1 MANKEW
7 RCGMARKQVQKYLRK
22 QSRFIFKFFLLLVV
36 TAFFGS
42 GITAGA
48 QASEQYLQWN
58 RKTLA
63 EAYLRVG
70 KRDKAWDEKALG
82 VLESAALMASGSPN
96 AKSYPELAASAKAA
110 MDAGCND
117 PLITFLCG
125 LSLYRM
131 GKISEAEPLLQQ
143 SIIGMETL
151 KYPACR
157 QMLAARFLARI
168 CYFREPGNTKEVK
181 QWISRAIQAGTRA
194 AMNGEYPN
202 EDKALFIIHLG
213 LVMNAMCEVGIDESV
228 SRDMITAALKNSDG
242 VNPVLL
248 KAWIEGWET
257 SYMFAKAWETSVDS
271 RKSSEEKSKTAAER
285 MWKEQLPMIGS
296 LQVFDKEFAD
306 ITIEGIFNG
315 LYGREDRLDLK
326 TRELC
331 TVTIL
336 TSLNK
341 PEELNMHLLAAVNL
355 GWTFKELREIM
366 ILCSLPAGWPSSLE
380 AVKYLY
386 SWCGA
391 HNIPKEPPLEMR
403 KNYHT
408 ADWYQIGYDKGIEL
422 FGEKSWRKYLNELS
436 ILDPDL
442 SKFVVI
448 NFYGKLLTRPTLDDR
463 TRELCYVA
471 AFGALKDKRNLE
483 LHIRGSLNS
492 GATPD
497 EIKEILFHIGCY
509 AGIDTVSQAI
519 DVYKGMN
526 IQ

>member
-1 MANKEW
+1 MV
-7 RCGMARKQVQKYLRK
+7 RKQVQKYLKK
-22 QSRFIFKFFLLLVV
+22 QSKFILKSFSFVLVAAFLVPG
-36 TAFFGS
+36 TM
-42 GITAGA
+42 AGA
-48 QASEQYLQWN
+48 QASEQFLQWN

-63 EAYLRVG
+63 DAYLRVG
-70 KRDKAWDEKALG
+70 KRDKAWDEKALE
-82 VLESAALMASGSPN
+82 VFEAAALMASGSPN
-96 AKSYPELAASAKAA
+96 AKSFPELAASAKTV
-110 MDAGCND
+110 MDAGCDD
-117 PLITFLCG
+117 PLIRFLRG

-151 KYPACR
+151 KYPSCR
-157 QMLAARFLARI
+157 RMLAARFLARI
-168 CYFREPGNTKEVK
+168 CYFRKPGNTEEVN

-194 AMNGEYPN
+194 AMNGEYHN
-202 EDKALFIIHLG
+202 EDKTLFIIHLG
-213 LVMNAMCEVGIDESV
+213 LVMNAMCEVGMDKSV
-228 SRDMITAALKNSDG
+228 SRDMITGALKDSDG

-248 KAWIEGWET
+248 QAWIEGWET
-257 SYMFAKAWETSVDS
+257 SYMFAKAYETSADS
-271 RKSSEEKSKTAAER
+271 RKSSEGKRETTAER
-285 MWKEQLPMIGS
+285 MWKEQLPKIGS

-306 ITIEGIFNG
+306 ITIEGIFNE

-341 PEELNMHLLAAVNL
+341 PEELNMHLLAAFNV

-403 KNYHT
+403 KIYHT
-408 ADWYQIGYDKGIEL
+408 ADWYQIGYDKGIQL
-422 FGEKSWRKYLNELS
+422 FGEKSWRKYLKELS
-436 ILDPDL
+436 LLDADL

-471 AFGALKDKRNLE
+471 AFGALKDKRNLN

-492 GATPD
+492 GATPA

-519 DVYKGMN
+519 DVYRGMN